1 MVAQMSPESWE
12 IQMFKQ
18 KYNLGHVNNVELQCW
33 GSFARFFIIKSFNEE
48 NIFKVNRFL
57 TFSP

>member
-1 MVAQMSPESWE
+1 MSPESWE